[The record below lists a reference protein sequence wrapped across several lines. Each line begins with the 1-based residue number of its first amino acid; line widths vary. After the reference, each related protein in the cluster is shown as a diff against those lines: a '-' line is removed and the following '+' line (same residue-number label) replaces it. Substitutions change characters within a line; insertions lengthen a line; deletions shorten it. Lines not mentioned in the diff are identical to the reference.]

1 MSDARTPVVSGTHYP
16 ALPARLRA
24 DVRALLADA
33 PAARRARGVVAPHDA
48 LRYSGRTA
56 ADAFGGVEVPA
67 TCVVL
72 APNLTGRRSMPQGA
86 SLLTSKRYR
95 TPLGEVEVDAMLARA
110 IADRGIA
117 LVAADDEV
125 AHAEEESVE
134 ALLPLIQMRNPE
146 ARVVPLLLSW
156 GDWERTA
163 RLARA
168 IADSCGDRDDVLIVA
183 ASNMNAGSTA
193 DAGADLDSL
202 ALDRITHL
210 DGEGLLRLVVAE
222 GIAMSGAVP
231 VACACE
237 AVRLLG
243 GTAGELVGY
252 SHSGLVSGREGGV
265 VGYAAVLL
273 GVR

>member
-1 MSDARTPVVSGTHYP
+1 MSESRTPVVSGTHYP

-33 PAARRARGVVAPHDA
+33 PAPRRAWGVVAPHDA

-56 ADAFGGVEVPA
+56 ADALGAVEVPA
-67 TCVVL
+67 TCLLL
-72 APNLTGRRSMPQGA
+72 APNLTGRRSMPQGG
-86 SLLTSKRYR
+86 SVLTSKRYR
-95 TPLGEVEVDAMLARA
+95 TPLGEVEVDAELARA
-110 IADRGIA
+110 IAERSIA
-117 LVAADDEV
+117 LVANDEV

-134 ALLPLIQMRNPE
+134 ALLPLLQLRNPDV
-146 ARVVPLLLSW
+146 RIVPLLVSW

-163 RLARA
+163 HLARA
-168 IADSCGDRDDVLIVA
+168 VADACRDRDDVLIVA
-183 ASNMNAGSTA
+183 VSNMNAGATA

-202 ALDRITHL
+202 ALDRIVRL
-210 DGEGLLRLVVAE
+210 DGEGLLHLVVTE

-243 GTAGELVGY
+243 GAAGELVGY
-252 SHSGLVSGREGGV
+252 SHSGLVSGHDGGV

-273 GVR
+273 GAR